1 MIVLK
6 SKFLYCMKNVSTDR
20 PKFHTHTHT
29 HPPPPPLLS
38 INSLARIN
46 IVIMKT
52 IKVKQIILS
61 ICFEVPFLQSI
72 MKMHLRLVN

>member
-1 MIVLK
+1 MIVLR
-6 SKFLYCMKNVSTDR
+6 SKFLYFMKNVSTDR
-20 PKFHTHTHT
+20 PKI
-29 HPPPPPLLS
+29 PPPLLS

-52 IKVKQIILS
+52 IKEKQIIFS

-72 MKMHLRLVN
+72 MKMYLRLVN

>member
-1 MIVLK
+1 MIVLR
-6 SKFLYCMKNVSTDR
+6 SKFLYFMKNVSTDR
-20 PKFHTHTHT
+20 PKI
-29 HPPPPPLLS
+29 PPPPLLS

-52 IKVKQIILS
+52 IKEKQIILS

-72 MKMHLRLVN
+72 MKMYLRLVN